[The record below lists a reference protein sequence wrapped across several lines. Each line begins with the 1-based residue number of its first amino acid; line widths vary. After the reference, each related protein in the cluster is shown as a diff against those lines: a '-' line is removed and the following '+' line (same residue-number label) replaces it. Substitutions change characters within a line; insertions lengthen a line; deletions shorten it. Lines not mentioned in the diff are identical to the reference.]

1 MWEDKQRSDDEELE
15 GGFGG
20 EEGGVGGDGTECV
33 DGRKRNKEK

>member
-20 EEGGVGGDGTECV
+20 GGRGGGWGWNGVC
-33 DGRKRNKEK
+33 